1 MLKIVSL
8 LAGMCAVAQ
17 GATGAPGKIVV
28 WSSARSASP
37 VTPKYDTRMM
47 DLQQVGERVNELTE
61 NADAVVL
68 LSHSEQQLPNAVR
81 DSVKG
86 SNNANVLPYVYHT
99 TETHKAGSTLEQFVL
114 AATALKG
121 AKPDSKNPLAHTE
134 LLSDNKHDAFIV
146 KLKGDSSDAVVLN
159 KLSAFKSVLFVA
171 VEEPTSVSPKQRALY
186 NRILTDEP
194 PAITEADLYLPEG
207 TEFTIWYAG
216 QYLYLTPELFTG
228 LMTMLFIFFVILIGL
243 CCLNEVRGPACY
255 PTKMPTLGKE
265 G

>member
-1 MLKIVSL
+1 MFRIVSL
-8 LAGMCAVAQ
+8 LAGIYAV

-28 WSSARSASP
+28 WSSSRSASP
-37 VTPKYDTRMM
+37 VPPKYDTRTM
-47 DLQQVGERVNELTE
+47 DLQQVGDRVNELTE
-61 NADAVVL
+61 GADAVVL
-68 LSHSEQQLPNAVR
+68 LSHSEQQLPNVVR

-86 SNNANVLPYVYHT
+86 SNSANVLPYVYHT
-99 TETHKAGSTLEQFVL
+99 IDTHRAGSKLEQFVL

-121 AKPDSKNPLAHTE
+121 AKRDSIDPLANPE
-134 LLSDNKHDAFIV
+134 LLSDNKHDAFV
-146 KLKGDSSDAVVLN
+146 VNLKGDSSDAVVLN

-186 NRILTDEP
+186 NRILANEP
-194 PAITEADLYLPEG
+194 PPEITAEDLYLPEG

-228 LMTMLFIFFVILIGL
+228 LMTMLFMFFVILIGL
-243 CCLNEVRGPACY
+243 SCLNEVRGPACY